1 MFAEL
6 GSTVKSF
13 QTADLFLRLARGWI
27 KVVFWTVGEGEAD
40 KFVEPDRSPLLNVT
54 AK

>member
-27 KVVFWTVGEGEAD
+27 EVVFWTVGEGEAD
-40 KFVEPDRSPLLNVT
+40 KFVELDRSPLLNVT